1 MKSIINNLIR
11 ELPADVETVA
21 FPKEAYLELLKE
33 IDDLRDNAKSF
44 TSVLEDAD
52 AADYKLDQQATRIAQ
67 LSQWLESAENACRE
81 KDEEIARLK
90 ATNTRADNAR
100 AQRTEAMGYKT
111 VYARNAKGDRL
122 AAVDVPI
129 LPTERIKALCA
140 EVSRLETALDLEHN
154 RYLEARRVIT
164 RLNER
169 LKESNNS
176 LLEARQALTELNQ
189 AYERVRTTT
198 QQLVKQKTE
207 LEKQLNELKSADNR
221 AAQDCVARPS
231 RVERLETEVALLKRE
246 KASLRDELIKTRQ
259 DRDYW
264 ISLVRGV
271 HNTTAV
277 VADRK

>member
-1 MKSIINNLIR
+1 MKSIIDNLVR

-33 IDDLRDNAKSF
+33 IDDMRNNAKSF

-52 AADYKLDQQATRIAQ
+52 AALKAADYRLDQQATRIAQ
-67 LSQWLESAENACRE
+67 LTQWLESAENACRE

-90 ATNTRADNAR
+90 
-100 AQRTEAMGYKT
+100 
-111 VYARNAKGDRL
+111 
-122 AAVDVPI
+122 
-129 LPTERIKALCA
+129 
-140 EVSRLETALDLEHN
+140 
-154 RYLEARRVIT
+154 
-164 RLNER
+164 
-169 LKESNNS
+169 ESNNS
-176 LLEARQALTELNQ
+176 LLDARRALTELNQ

-221 AAQDCVARPS
+221 QTQAEVAQLTQEKARLT
-231 RVERLETEVALLKRE
+231 VRLENADKQIEGLQNTIETLRFRNHRLDTM
-246 KASLRDELIKTRQ
+246 ASERHTSLAAELNRLRDELIKTRQ